1 MGYRR
6 DLDNAVVLAEES
18 DIDKTEFITYNDA
31 KNIIDGIEREV
42 NEIKDKLKPYTVFSE
57 LEEVYDMINELSK
70 TLY

>member
-6 DLDNAVVLAEES
+6 DLDNATVLAEES

-31 KNIIDGIEREV
+31 KNIIDSIEQEV

-70 TLY
+70 KLY